1 MCYVNFFKFQFI
13 AILNPAISIQIQEL
27 NWNLNSI
34 HSSILN
40 GANHNPTQAQDILLS
55 YLR

>member
-55 YLR
+55 YL